1 MSVYLYDKQQR
12 LDVLY
17 NLLEERTPEQNISHK
32 KMPTRKEHEAFVERH
47 PYTWYFICA
56 DENYD
61 VIYGSVYVTSK
72 REVGIHI
79 FEQYQRQGVG
89 KLAMKQLMEIHE
101 GPLYA
106 NINPENHN
114 SIDFFERHGF
124 RHLQNTYVLDR

>member
-17 NLLEERTPEQNISHK
+17 NLLEEREPEQNISHK

-61 VIYGSVYVTSK
+61 IIYGSVYVTNK
-72 REVGIHI
+72 REVGIQI
-79 FEQYQRQGVG
+79 FNEYKNTGVAT
-89 KLAMKQLMEIHE
+89 LALKQLMEIHE
-101 GPLYA
+101 GTLYA
-106 NINPENHN
+106 NINPDNAP
-114 SIDFFERHGF
+114 SIKFFEKHGF
-124 RHLQNTYVLDR
+124 KHIQNTYALSR